1 MNEYVSDAVR
11 DKVMENIVSFPEN
24 NICFDCGNKNP
35 NWASAHLGVFHL
47 FNIPKFLDFDMLR
60 MRCPS

>member
-11 DKVMENIVSFPEN
+11 DKVMENILSLPEN

-35 NWASAHLGVFHL
+35 NWASAYLGVLNKSLITIIF
-47 FNIPKFLDFDMLR
+47 
-60 MRCPS
+60 